1 MRTPSWQ
8 DSSRQSLTARWPL
21 GPSLGTF
28 LWNSLESSD
37 LLCFDFQPNK
47 SIDQSYK
54 MPTSRCVRLMLISMA
69 NDLKEVWISDHPV
82 LLGAYLWQYMPTW
95 GLWLTSRLGKKRI
108 QNFKNGLVRA
118 IYIFLHNYV
127 WILCENP
134 MFNVLK
140 DFLFFWSIPVLWW
153 E

>member
-1 MRTPSWQ
+1 MV
-8 DSSRQSLTARWPL
+8 
-21 GPSLGTF
+21 
-28 LWNSLESSD
+28 WNPQH

-47 SIDQSYK
+47 SVDQSYK

-95 GLWLTSRLGKKRI
+95 ALWLTSRLGKKRI

-118 IYIFLHNYV
+118 IYIFLHNYA

-134 MFNVLK
+134 VFNFLKMFYFSDPYQSYDENNKNLGYCSVYPILH
-140 DFLFFWSIPVLWW
+140 SISNGLPYDS
-153 E
+153 